1 MAQPGA
7 SSSFFFPTD
16 PLMERRLGGAIRR
29 SARLFERT
37 MIRVLILGLLA
48 VASLAHAAPASLVPA
63 PALEDAGEGVFHLIP
78 ATPIVV
84 PAHDA
89 GARAAAER
97 LADLLSR
104 SRGLVLTIRA
114 DDPGGPA
121 IRFKRGGEAGE
132 AYGLDAGPDGV
143 TIASQGDAGLFYG
156 AETAW
161 QLATPRAGKG
171 SVDIAAIHIEDAPRF
186 TWRGLMLDS
195 ARNFQSV
202 DYVKR
207 FIDRMALEKLNTLHW
222 HLTDD
227 QGWRIEIKKYPKLTE
242 VGAWRVPAGAAPAA
256 DVDPK
261 THKPRRVG
269 GFYTQD
275 QVREVVAYAAAR
287 HVTIVP
293 EIDLPG
299 HATAAIAAY
308 PQLASAS
315 PPPATPG
322 SDWGVYP
329 NLYNVEEATFGFLA
343 DVLDEVIALFPGSY
357 VHLGGDE
364 AVKGQWKTSP
374 AVQARMGELHIASE
388 DALQGWFMS
397 RLEQHLNA
405 KGRRMV
411 GWDEILEGGVAKSAT
426 VMSWRGIDG
435 AIVAAKLGHDT
446 VLSPWPTL
454 YFDNRN
460 STSPAEPPG
469 RGRVVSV
476 KDVYA
481 FDPMPPA
488 LSPADRAHVLGLQAN
503 IWTEHIRTEPRVDA
517 MTWPRAAA
525 VAEAG
530 WTPEARRGWD
540 GFAARLPAELD
551 RWRALG
557 LGFDE
562 PHVHALAEP
571 AGAGASVSLAG
582 GEDLGEVRYT
592 LDGREPTAASPVYAA
607 PVEARLGA
615 TVKAAVFRDGR
626 AIGPASALTLD
637 VRSIRTRMS
646 QELRMCADKLTI
658 SLEDDG
664 PVRGDRAVMLTD
676 IMDPCWLWSKAS
688 MDGVT
693 GIEVAVGQLPFNF
706 QIGDDIK
713 KIATQ
718 QPTTPD
724 GELVVRQDGCS
735 GPVVATL
742 PLAPATKSQ
751 ATTVLKAPLP
761 AASGAHDLCLSFTR
775 RGPDPIWAVD
785 RVTLVTGGPH
795 GR

>member
-1 MAQPGA
+1 MAQRGA
-7 SSSFFFPTD
+7 SCFFPPD

-29 SARLFERT
+29 SARLFARP
-37 MIRVLILGLLA
+37 MIRVLVPVLLA
-48 VASLAHAAPASLVPA
+48 VAGVAQAAPAPLVPA
-63 PALEDAGEGVFHLIP
+63 PAVETARAGVFHLTA

-84 PAHDA
+84 PANDA

-97 LADLLSR
+97 LADLVAR
-104 SRGLVLTIRA
+104 SRGLTLPIRTE
-114 DDPGGPA
+114 DPGRPA
-121 IRFKRGGEAGE
+121 IRFKRGGAAGE
-132 AYGLDAGPDGV
+132 AYGLDVDPAGM

-161 QLATPRAGKG
+161 QLATPQTGKG
-171 SVDIAAIHIEDAPRF
+171 AVEIAAAHIEDAPRF
-186 TWRGLMLDS
+186 AWRGLMLDS
-195 ARNFQSV
+195 ARNVQSV

-242 VGAWRVPAGAAPAA
+242 VGAWRVPAGAGPAA
-256 DVDPK
+256 DIDPK
-261 THKPRRVG
+261 TGRPRVIG

-308 PQLASAS
+308 PQLGSAS
-315 PPPATPG
+315 PAPTAPG
-322 SDWGVYP
+322 SEWGVYP
-329 NLYNVEEATFGFLA
+329 NLYNVDEATFGFLA
-343 DVLDEVIALFPGSY
+343 DVLDEVIALFPGAY

-364 AVKGQWKTSP
+364 AVKGQWKSSP
-374 AVQARMGELHIASE
+374 AVQARMAELHIASE

-411 GWDEILEGGVAKSAT
+411 GWDEVLEGGVAKSAT

-460 STSPAEPPG
+460 STAPSEPPG
-469 RGRVVSV
+469 RGRVVSI

-488 LSPADRAHVLGLQAN
+488 LSPTDRAHVLGVQAN
-503 IWTEHIRTEPRVDA
+503 VWTEHIRTEPRVDA

-525 VAEAG
+525 VAETG
-530 WTPEARRGWD
+530 WTPEARRGWE

-562 PHVHALAEP
+562 PRVHVMAEP
-571 AGAGASVSLAG
+571 SAAGAKVVLAG
-582 GEDLGEVRYT
+582 GEDLGETRYR
-592 LDGREPTAASPVYAA
+592 LDGAAPTASSPVYAG
-607 PVEARLGA
+607 PVEAKLGS
-615 TVKAAVFRDGR
+615 TVKAALFRDGR
-626 AIGPASALTLD
+626 PIGPVSVLKLD
-637 VRSIRTRMS
+637 ARSIRTRMS

-658 SLEDDG
+658 SLEDDA

-676 IMDPCWLWSKAS
+676 IMDPCWAWPAAPL
-688 MDGVT
+688 DGVS

-718 QPTTPD
+718 PPATAE
-724 GELVVRQDGCS
+724 GELLIRQDGCT
-735 GPVVATL
+735 GPVIATL
-742 PLAPATKSQ
+742 PLAPATRSQ
-751 ATTVLKAPLP
+751 ATTVLKAPL
-761 AASGAHDLCLSFTR
+761 AAVSGAHDLCLSFTR

-785 RVTLVTGGPH
+785 RVTLVTGGAH